1 MNDQLAG
8 LNPSAYAPYSNPRE
22 YITSWTD
29 KIWIS
34 RGLGHL
40 RDHYAPSVKVHTAYG
55 ETYGY
60 DDVMRNSI
68 QKMVAFPNRGG
79 GHDDVIWER
88 RGENGFVSAHRVLN
102 NATHLG
108 PWTYGPPTGR
118 NWVNRGMAHCLVQ
131 DNKVVE
137 EWVIRDEFA
146 VLQDLGIDPFMIA
159 AELLKKSPVLG
170 TAMDAANS
178 PVFAGRIAD
187 PIKDGISGPRPDRF
201 RRECEMILDM
211 FETVWNGRF
220 FDRLA
225 DYFADT
231 CVCQTVRLRRVMG
244 IAPFQ
249 LEIMSL
255 LAAVPDGQIEVRDI
269 SVHDSPDLGLRIG
282 IIWLLRGT
290 YSGTP
295 LYGPANKAPLNIF
308 GSSHF
313 EFRQGKIVREWRIFD
328 EIAMIAQILAGGAHE
343 PLTPARIA

>member
-1 MNDQLAG
+1 MEDQLAG
-8 LNPSAYAPYSNPRE
+8 LAPSAYAPYGNPRE

-40 RDHYAPSVKVHTAYG
+40 RDHYAPGVKVHTAYG

-60 DDVMRNSI
+60 DDVLRNSI

-88 RGENGFVSAHRVLN
+88 RGDNGFVSAHRLLN

-108 PWTYGPPTGR
+108 PWTYGPPTGK

-146 VLQDLGIDPFMIA
+146 VLQDLGLDPFIIA
-159 AELLKKSPVLG
+159 GELLKKPPVLG
-170 TAMDAANS
+170 AAMNAGES

-187 PIKDGISGPRPDRF
+187 PVREGISGPRPDRY
-201 RRECEMILDM
+201 RRECELVIGM
-211 FETVWNGRF
+211 FDTVWNGRF
-220 FDRLA
+220 FDKQA
-225 DYFADT
+225 DFFADT

-244 IAPFQ
+244 IAPCQ

-255 LAAVPDGQIEVRDI
+255 LAAVPDGEIEVRDI
-269 SVHDSPDLGLRIG
+269 SVHDSPDLGLRVG
-282 IIWLLRGT
+282 VIWLLRGT

-295 LYGPANKAPLNIF
+295 LYGPTNRAPLNIL

-313 EFRQGKIVREWRIFD
+313 EFRRGWIVREWRIFD
-328 EIAMIAQILAGGAHE
+328 EIAVIAQVLAGDRETA
-343 PLTPARIA
+343 

>member
-1 MNDQLAG
+1 MEDQLAT
-8 LNPSAYAPYSNPRE
+8 LNPSAYAPYGDPRE

-40 RDHYAPSVKVHTAYG
+40 RDHYAPGVKVHTAYG
-55 ETYGY
+55 ETHGY
-60 DDVMRNSI
+60 DHVMRNSI

-79 GHDDVIWER
+79 GHDDVIWEW
-88 RGENGFVSAHRVLN
+88 RGHNSFVSAHRVLN

-108 PWTYGPPTGR
+108 PWTYGPPTGK

-146 VLQDLGIDPFMIA
+146 VLQDLGLDPFVIA
-159 AELLKKSPVLG
+159 GELMKKSPVLG
-170 TAMDAANS
+170 TAMNATES

-187 PIKDGISGPRPDRF
+187 PIKEGISGPRQDRY
-201 RRECEMILDM
+201 RRECEMVVGM
-211 FETVWNGRF
+211 FETVWNERF
-220 FDRLA
+220 FDKLA
-225 DYFADT
+225 DTFADT

-244 IAPFQ
+244 IAPCQ

-255 LAAVPDGQIEVRDI
+255 LAAVPDGEIEVRDI

-282 IIWLLRGT
+282 VIWLLRGT
-290 YSGTP
+290 YGGTP
-295 LYGPANKAPLNIF
+295 LYGPTNNAPLNVLV
-308 GSSHF
+308 SSHF
-313 EFRQGKIVREWRIFD
+313 EFRQGRIVREWRIFD
-328 EIAMIAQILAGGAHE
+328 EIAMIAQILAGGREA
-343 PLTPARIA
+343 PASA

>member
-1 MNDQLAG
+1 MEDQLAD
-8 LNPSAYAPYSNPRE
+8 LNPSAYAPYGNPRE

-40 RDHYAPSVKVHTAYG
+40 RDHYAPGVKVHTAYG

-88 RGENGFVSAHRVLN
+88 RGANGFVSAHRVLN

-108 PWTYGPPTGR
+108 PWTYGPATGKS
-118 NWVNRGMAHCLVQ
+118 WVNRSMAHCVVQ
-131 DNKVVE
+131 NNKVVE

-146 VLQDLGIDPFMIA
+146 VLRDLGIDPFVIA
-159 AELLKKSPVLG
+159 ADLLKKSPVLG
-170 TAMDAANS
+170 AAMDAANS
-178 PVFAGRIAD
+178 PVFAGRIANS
-187 PIKDGISGPRPDRF
+187 IKEGISGPRPDRY

-211 FETVWNGRF
+211 FGTVWNGRF
-220 FDRLA
+220 FDKVS

-231 CVCQTVRLRRVMG
+231 CVCQTVRMRRVMG

-255 LAAVPDGQIEVRDI
+255 LAAVPDGEIEVRDI
-269 SVHDSPDLGLRIG
+269 CAHESPDLGLRVG
-282 IIWLLRGT
+282 VIWLLRGS

-295 LYGPANKAPLNIF
+295 LYGPTNMAPLNIL

-313 EFRQGKIVREWRIFD
+313 EFRQGKIIREWRIFD
-328 EIAMIAQILAGGAHE
+328 EIAVIAQILASGGQS
-343 PLTPARIA
+343 ARLP

>member
-1 MNDQLAG
+1 MEDQLAG
-8 LNPSAYAPYSNPRE
+8 LKPSAYAPYSNPRE

-29 KIWIS
+29 RIWIS

-40 RDHYAPSVKVHTAYG
+40 RDHYSKDVKVHTCYG
-55 ETYGY
+55 ETYGFGN
-60 DDVMRNSI
+60 VIANSV

-88 RGENGFVSAHRVLN
+88 RGDNGFISAHRVLN

-146 VLQDLGIDPFMIA
+146 VLQDLGLDPYRVA
-159 AELLKKSPVLG
+159 GDLLKNSPVLG
-170 TAMDAANS
+170 KAMDAAKS
-178 PVFAGRIAD
+178 PVFASPVKD
-187 PIKDGISGPRPDRF
+187 PLSTGISGPRPDRY
-201 RRECEMILDM
+201 RRECEMVLEMIA
-211 FETVWNGRF
+211 EVWNGRF
-220 FDRLA
+220 FDKVA

-231 CVCQTVRLRRVMG
+231 CVCQTVRMRRVMG

-249 LEIMSL
+249 MEIMSL
-255 LAAVPDGQIEVRDI
+255 VATVPDGVMEVRDI
-269 SVHDSPDLGLRIG
+269 VVHESPDLGLRVA
-282 IIWLLRGT
+282 IIWLMKGT

-295 LYGPANKAPLNIF
+295 LYGPTNRAPLNIL

-313 EFRQGKIVREWRIFD
+313 EFRQGKIVREYRIYD
-328 EIAMIAQILAGGAHE
+328 EIAMIAQILAGGGREAVA
-343 PLTPARIA
+343 PQ